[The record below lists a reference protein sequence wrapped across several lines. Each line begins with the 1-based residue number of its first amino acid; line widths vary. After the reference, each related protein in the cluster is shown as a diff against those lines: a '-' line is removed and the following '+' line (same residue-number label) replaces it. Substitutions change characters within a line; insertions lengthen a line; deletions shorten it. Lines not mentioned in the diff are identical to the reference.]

1 MAQAVPQLEKFRYG
15 GNFSRFLEQ
24 FEDYVALTGAMPR
37 VDLLLLSL
45 IDGITWDKIG
55 RVRMEGPAGNDDP
68 DHRAEVAAVKEFYRE
83 AYTRV
88 EDRRSHQA
96 KFTML
101 KQSEGESIESFGRRL
116 EDLAEKAYPNDAVR
130 TELQNPAFIRGLL
143 DDRVKMQLIQ
153 LDELA
158 YGDLVNRALRCEQ
171 AMEMMDQG
179 RGKGVFG
186 QEVEGAVNRTSE
198 RNQGGN
204 GRKEEAYS
212 AECYSCGEKGH
223 LQRNCKYVKCYH
235 CNGNHLRRDCP
246 SYTGNI
252 RMQRTTGR
260 GARGTSAGT
269 SGGRLEN
276 SRQGSGRNAAYMA
289 KKCTYCD
296 RDGHLYMDC
305 WKRQAELWKE
315 LN

>member
-101 KQSEGESIESFGRRL
+101 
-116 EDLAEKAYPNDAVR
+116 
-130 TELQNPAFIRGLL
+130 NP
-143 DDRVKMQLIQ
+143 
-153 LDELA
+153 
-158 YGDLVNRALRCEQ
+158 LVPGPSKNWHKI
-171 AMEMMDQG
+171 M
-179 RGKGVFG
+179 
-186 QEVEGAVNRTSE
+186 
-198 RNQGGN
+198 
-204 GRKEEAYS
+204 
-212 AECYSCGEKGH
+212 
-223 LQRNCKYVKCYH
+223 
-235 CNGNHLRRDCP
+235 P
-246 SYTGNI
+246 SYY
-252 RMQRTTGR
+252 
-260 GARGTSAGT
+260 
-269 SGGRLEN
+269 SGHFHHSKPQYEN
-276 SRQGSGRNAAYMA
+276 RKS
-289 KKCTYCD
+289 
-296 RDGHLYMDC
+296 LPP
-305 WKRQAELWKE
+305 LV
-315 LN
+315 